1 MVLVTAW
8 WALQLSRPS
17 KPHRYSPLS
26 EDRAEIIA
34 NVALVETGGSHDEV
48 TASLYYAVGSVPGV
62 YTSMY
67 LALPR
72 FGIENVYAWIRR
84 RYKLS
89 PYSISRTY
97 DFQTGTAD
105 SPNVVILVS
114 CEHDVYA
121 ADTELH
127 NYFERGSKHQTLV
140 CVMHHV
146 DRFKKVEER
155 VRRWARAGRL
165 RFITL
170 STHTAKGLRKEIDN
184 YQQGLYKEVPINA
197 FPPVFPAPLD
207 PNPPPSNR
215 ISIAIQGN
223 FENTRRG
230 YLKTLLEFERMIDE
244 LPQPILSRIHFI
256 LVGNGNEV
264 GVPGKVMPY
273 VSVNFSLDFIPY
285 YNLLHQAFAL
295 IPAFADEGYYEIK
308 ASSSVPASLI
318 ANAPILGS
326 QRLIES
332 YGYLSRESMWE
343 EEIAAESEMKAIYE
357 LLRTHFDDDG
367 HEKSSWETAVKAKK
381 EGVKRRALE
390 LMEDNA
396 RLMRNIIL
404 REGLL

>member
-17 KPHRYSPLS
+17 KPHRYRLPS
-26 EDRAEIIA
+26 EDRPEILA
-34 NVALVETGGSHDEV
+34 NIALVETGGSHDEV
-48 TASLYYAVGSVPGV
+48 TASLYYAIGSVPGV

-97 DFQTGTAD
+97 DFQSDTAD

-127 NYFERGSKHQTLV
+127 HYFERGSKHQTLV

-146 DRFKKVEER
+146 DRFKNMEER

-184 YQQGLYKEVPINA
+184 YQQGLYKEVTIDI

-207 PNPPPSNR
+207 PNPPPTHQ

-223 FENTRRG
+223 FEDTRRG

-244 LPQPILSRIHFI
+244 LPQPILSRINFI
-256 LVGNGNEV
+256 LAGNGNEV
-264 GVPGKVMPY
+264 GIPGKVMPY

-295 IPAFADEGYYEIK
+295 IPAFADEGYYETK

-326 QRLIES
+326 PRLMES

-343 EEIAAESEMKAIYE
+343 EEMAAESEMKAIYE
-357 LLRTHFDDDG
+357 LLRTHFDDNG
-367 HEKSSWETAVKAKK
+367 HEKSTWKATVKAKK
-381 EGVKRRALE
+381 EGVKKRALE
-390 LMEDNA
+390 LMEDNI

-404 REGLL
+404 KFE